1 MKMSPREAHGTHFS
15 EHLFTLDY
23 DSGGGPVP
31 PPTAIP
37 HDTTPN
43 SVDDE
48 EDDDFVPG
56 GGVRGPNGVN
66 AGANQSG
73 PSSEGNNGDGS
84 SGPLNVDPLSVDPA
98 AHPLDVRS
106 RDYVG
111 EDDVTVHLGNRQ
123 RRAPRTTATGGTAVI
138 VPPSP
143 PPSVRRRSSI
153 IQSADP
159 PSPSSVPELDTTG
172 SDGDASSVLGEL
184 DDMLDNSVED
194 LSSEGDNSSGTGSSS
209 GVSVGIA
216 SGGRN
221 TALPTL
227 QFSAST
233 TLSDLR
239 YFAERGLIVPAL
251 AGLDTPRLF
260 ALGSRM
266 IADYAK
272 SPARRV
278 AVASNASILRFLMA
292 VIREGDAQG
301 REYAVEAIRSLTAT
315 EESDQFLMQTPN
327 LLSTLAGVAADRSN
341 TGHGSDS
348 RGSKARLH
356 ACIAIMNLSC
366 GKSNKVEIARIPEVL
381 LAMRDVMMD
390 SVMTEARLKATTCIK
405 NLSNADANDAAL
417 LGTPGLV
424 EALGHVTAI
433 SGDSAITTNACL
445 ALMNLSISKQNKHR
459 VFRTPG
465 VMDAL
470 MSTAMN
476 ASGEARVKACSALS
490 NLAIGYDNKIPM
502 FEYPGF
508 VEVIISVIGTDGDEA
523 RTKACSILWSFAAEM
538 KNQIPV
544 VKRGD
549 ILPVLVRVAREDMQ
563 TEARFKCVAALTL
576 LAESL
581 GNAVPILRSGALV
594 PLMDILEE
602 AGPDPTQ
609 WKGQTASWCV
619 GFLMN
624 MAQSDDAVRP
634 LREAGVVELLTPLLT
649 LDHYQSLKAA
659 MAVTFVCRY
668 DECDEAYDLLRKTES
683 VIPKIITL
691 LHNTLSGKGGN
702 GYKYGVFTLRSSVGC
717 IQSLAAGPDF
727 MKERMATG
735 PVFESLLRV
744 LNDFCVD
751 CTPGA
756 IVGGG
761 KDDFVSPTLAVRA
774 IHSLTSFLIPAPGN
788 SLPFGPIFDDRL
800 VNAMD
805 KFEHNQHSGLK
816 NADKV
821 LARETRHL
829 ILGIEDGPC
838 KMNSKTSEDSMDL
851 SENDSND
858 GRAVRT
864 FLLEDKRGRRFCV
877 PVDPSGKRNFY
888 DNRQW
893 CYRRGRFCKAGETP
907 DPAFKWNRELQLA
920 YASAL
925 SSQNLPGDSRS
936 ISSDDEMTPPM
947 ADS

>member
-1 MKMSPREAHGTHFS
+1 MAPREAHGTHFS

-23 DSGGGPVP
+23 DSGGAVP

-43 SVDDE
+43 SGDD
-48 EDDDFVPG
+48 EDDDDFIPG
-56 GGVRGPNGVN
+56 GATQTPAANVAN
-66 AGANQSG
+66 ANAG
-73 PSSEGNNGDGS
+73 PSSEAGRGS
-84 SGPLNVDPLSVDPA
+84 GEPPTGPLNVDPLSVDPSS
-98 AHPLDVRS
+98 HSPGVRM

-123 RRAPRTTATGGTAVI
+123 RRVPRAVAAI

-143 PPSVRRRSSI
+143 PPSTRRRPSS
-153 IQSADP
+153 SGGDP
-159 PSPSSVPELDTTG
+159 PSPSSSIPELDTTG
-172 SDGDASSVLGEL
+172 SDGDASSVGEL
-184 DDMLDNSVED
+184 EDSLENSAEDM
-194 LSSEGDNSSGTGSSS
+194 SSEGDASA
-209 GVSVGIA
+209 A
-216 SGGRN
+216 SGASSAADGR
-221 TALPTL
+221 ARASLPTL

-239 YFAERGLIVPAL
+239 YFAERGLVVPAL
-251 AGLDTPRLF
+251 AGLDTPRLL

-278 AVASNASILRFLMA
+278 AVASNASVLRFLMA

-301 REYAVEAIRSLTAT
+301 REYSVEAIRSLTAT
-315 EESDQFLMQTPN
+315 EESDQYLMQTPN

-341 TGHGSDS
+341 PGHGSDS

-417 LGTPGLV
+417 LGTSGLV

-459 VFRTPG
+459 VFCTPG

-476 ASGEARVKACSALS
+476 ANGEARVKACSALS

-544 VKRGD
+544 VSRGD
-549 ILPVLVRVAREDMQ
+549 ILPVLVRVAREDVQ

-581 GNAVPILRSGALV
+581 DNAVPILSSGALV

-744 LNDFCVD
+744 LNDFCVE

-761 KDDFVSPTLAVRA
+761 KDDGVSPTLAVRA
-774 IHSLTSFLIPAPGN
+774 VHSLTTFLIPAPGN
-788 SLPFGPIFDDRL
+788 SLPFGPIFDGHL
-800 VNAMD
+800 VTA
-805 KFEHNQHSGLK
+805 LK
-816 NADKV
+816 NFETNRHPELKHADKL
-821 LARETRHL
+821 LARETWHL
-829 ILGIEDGPC
+829 IQGLDNDTTI
-838 KMNSKTSEDSMDL
+838 KMSLQTSEGSVDL
-851 SENDSND
+851 SENDNMD
-858 GRAVRT
+858 YPVRT

-893 CYRRGRFCKAGETP
+893 CFRRGRFCKVGETP
-907 DPAFKWNRELQLA
+907 DPAFRWSRELQLV
-920 YASAL
+920 YLTAL
-925 SSQNLPGDSRS
+925 ATQQLPGDSRPG
-936 ISSDDEMTPPM
+936 DEEMTSPM